1 MSRELHQDGQDSH
14 RQRETGSYRQEGM
27 EKKGADEGLLQ
38 ARGGGGEQT
47 LLAEAK
53 FSCRG
58 DTVRIFSPMEQVHCL
73 NNGQKEMLPFY
84 CLLDPPHPGIPF
96 LLGVGM
102 NFIHLRTSR

>member
-1 MSRELHQDGQDSH
+1 MGRIHTGRG
-14 RQRETGSYRQEGM
+14 RQGVTGRKAWR
-27 EKKGADEGLLQ
+27 KKGADEGLLQ
-38 ARGGGGEQT
+38 AGAGGGEQT
-47 LLAEAK
+47 LLAGAK

-73 NNGQKEMLPFY
+73 NNGQKKMLPFY
-84 CLLDPPHPGIPF
+84 CLLDPPHPGIPL